1 MTRVFELDGATLM
14 TQQRVST
21 ILLAV
26 LALATVLSSFA
37 KKPGQAAQTANQ
49 SGAVPLGGVRIVMVV
64 ACIISCGLVTVLIA
78 SQSGCR
84 TAASMGLP
92 VAAGGHTLLSHAKMQ
107 RQTAGHASGVPT
119 EFAKTSLPAHRVEAG
134 DVLVIEPNDFNSP
147 VRLSSDQTVQQDG
160 TIELG
165 AYGRLQVAG
174 MSAEEI
180 QGRVQ
185 QAVTTQ
191 EVAKEQSRVAL
202 AAHRSKGLGVPI
214 EDSEPVDYGV
224 TVRLV
229 NKDSTLYYVMGEVNA
244 PGSYPLVGHETVL
257 DAVIAAGGL
266 SDRSNDHKIILT
278 RPQPGQDALIV
289 PICYQQILQL
299 GDVSTNYQLM
309 PGDRIYVPSMT
320 LWEDIKQSL
329 AWGNEKS
336 CPHCR
341 EYSEN
346 H

>member
-1 MTRVFELDGATLM
+1 M
-14 TQQRVST
+14 ST
-21 ILLAV
+21 HDPRPAEKSQHCERQADNNRIAASLSMCDLAM
-26 LALATVLSSFA
+26 LIACLS
-37 KKPGQAAQTANQ
+37 
-49 SGAVPLGGVRIVMVV
+49 
-64 ACIISCGLVTVLIA
+64 SCGLIA
-78 SQSGCR
+78 AMVATQSGCR

-92 VAAGGHTLLSHAKMQ
+92 VAAGGHRLLSHAHEE
-107 RQTAGHASGVPT
+107 RQAAGHGSGVPT
-119 EFAKTSLPAHRVEAG
+119 ELAKVSLPAHRVEAG

-147 VRLSSDQTVQQDG
+147 VRISSDQTVQQDG

-185 QAVTTQ
+185 QVVTTQ
-191 EVAKEQSRVAL
+191 EIAKLQSRVSL
-202 AAHRSKGLGVPI
+202 AAHRSNGLGVPI

-229 NKDSTLYYVMGEVNA
+229 NQDSTLFYVMGEVNA
-244 PGSYPLVGHETVL
+244 PGSYPLIGHETVL

-266 SDRSNDHKIILT
+266 SDRANDHKIILT
-278 RPQPGQDALIV
+278 RPQLGEEALII

-329 AWGNEKS
+329 AWSNEKS
-336 CPHCR
+336 CPHCQ
-341 EYSEN
+341 EYSEK

>member
-1 MTRVFELDGATLM
+1 MTHIQSNRPRITS
-14 TQQRVST
+14 VSWF
-21 ILLAV
+21 ISSVVLVCVAVGMLAV
-26 LALATVLSSFA
+26 
-37 KKPGQAAQTANQ
+37 
-49 SGAVPLGGVRIVMVV
+49 
-64 ACIISCGLVTVLIA
+64 
-78 SQSGCR
+78 QSGCR

-92 VAAGGHTLLSHAKMQ
+92 VAAGGHSLLSHAKKQ
-107 RQTAGHASGVPT
+107 RQTAGHPTGVPT
-119 EFAKTSLPAHRVEAG
+119 ELAKDILPAHRVEAG

-165 AYGRLQVAG
+165 AYGRLRVAG

-185 QAVTTQ
+185 QVVTQQ
-191 EVAKEQSRVAL
+191 EVAKQQARVAL
-202 AAHRSKGLGVPI
+202 AAHRSQGLGVPV
-214 EDSEPVDYGV
+214 EEPERVDYGV

-229 NKDSTLYYVMGEVNA
+229 NKDSAIYYVMGEVNA

-266 SDRSNDHKIILT
+266 SDRANDHKIILT
-278 RPQPGQDALIV
+278 RPQLGQEALIV

-309 PGDRIYVPSMT
+309 PGDRIYVPSLT
-320 LWEDIKQSL
+320 LWEDIKQSA
-329 AWGNEKS
+329 AWRNEKS
-336 CPHCR
+336 CPQCR
-341 EYSEN
+341 EYSEK